1 MQSAV
6 TRHDLAKNGASAAD
20 KQTIAVPPALELKG
34 LSAGYGKYRAIN
46 DVSVTIAVGQRV
58 ALIGPNG
65 AGKSTLF
72 KAIVGLLAP
81 FSGEVIIHG
90 DASHNARQS
99 VAYVPQFEDV
109 DWEFPVS
116 VMDVVVMGL
125 ARQIGWLRLPNA
137 RHRQIA
143 RVALERV
150 GLLEYAN
157 RQIGELSG
165 GQKRRVFIARA
176 LAQGASIL
184 LLDEPFSGVD
194 AVAQQTLFEILD
206 NLRRDGATVVLATHD
221 LNLVSTHFDDLFI
234 LNRRNIAYGTPK
246 EVFTP
251 TLMAQAFGSQ
261 IAMWDNDGQVI
272 MLTDQHT

>member
-251 TLMAQAFGSQ
+251 ALMAQAFGSQ